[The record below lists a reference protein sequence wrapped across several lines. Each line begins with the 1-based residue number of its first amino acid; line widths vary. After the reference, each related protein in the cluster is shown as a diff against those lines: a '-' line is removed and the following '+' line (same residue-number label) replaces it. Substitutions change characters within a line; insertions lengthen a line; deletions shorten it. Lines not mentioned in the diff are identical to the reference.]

1 MFVASPSKWTFG
13 IGSRAKGLV
22 EMSLMSF
29 GPYHYRK
36 HQVSGGRDS
45 MRRQFSFFPSVVCF
59 PMSITVFESIPS
71 DP

>member
-29 GPYHYRK
+29 WSLPLS
-36 HQVSGGRDS
+36 QTSS
-45 MRRQFSFFPSVVCF
+45 IRRQRQHEAAIFIFSEPCMFPHEYHCL
-59 PMSITVFESIPS
+59 
-71 DP
+71 